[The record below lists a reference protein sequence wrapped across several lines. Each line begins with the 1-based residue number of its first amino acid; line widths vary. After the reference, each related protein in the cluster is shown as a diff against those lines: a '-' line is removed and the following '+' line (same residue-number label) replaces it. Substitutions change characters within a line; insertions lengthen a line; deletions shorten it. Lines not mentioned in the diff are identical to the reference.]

1 MGLLLSCLNFFALL
15 LIILPAFSS
24 TLRWFQNG
32 SKAERMPLGIWGN
45 SLLLLS
51 TFYIPWL
58 NLNPLKYL
66 GLDWLIDVAPP
77 LLAMG
82 LKLLRT
88 ERLGFLGKFFDVLGP
103 IFGPPGWATLL
114 LTARWPMMLLMGT
127 VVGVTVV
134 LGYMVAV
141 LPRWKDA
148 GIPLLISSGLAFL
161 ILFYNLPTIDGLGER
176 SFPSLFSLAVPLV
189 GAQIEWG
196 GPLIMFAGLCLLFF
210 AGARSSAG
218 ITSSE

>member
-1 MGLLLSCLNFFALL
+1 MVPTVALFAHRRSPKFSTPDNQRIFEQTPFFQVLNEC
-15 LIILPAFSS
+15 PA
-24 TLRWFQNG
+24 
-32 SKAERMPLGIWGN
+32 
-45 SLLLLS
+45 
-51 TFYIPWL
+51 
-58 NLNPLKYL
+58 
-66 GLDWLIDVAPP
+66 WLIDVAPP

-114 LTARWPMMLLMGT
+114 LTARWPMMLLMGP

-141 LPRWKDA
+141 RPRWKGA